1 MTAVGRR
8 VWAIP
13 GGHVPLHSSGHEPDA
28 TSRDELAFL
37 NTGDTEATIAVTL
50 FYADRDPVGPYRLT
64 VPARR
69 IRCVRINDLID
80 PVAVPLG
87 TDYGALVESDVP
99 IVVQFSRLDTS
110 RGEKA
115 ILGVMAFAVDP

>member
-13 GGHVPLHSSGHEPDA
+13 GGHVPLISSGHEPED

-37 NTGDTEATIAVTL
+37 NTGDAEATVAVTM

-69 IRCVRINDLID
+69 VRRVRINDLID
-80 PVAVPLG
+80 PEAVPLG
-87 TDYGALVESDVP
+87 TDYGALIESDVP
-99 IVVQFSRLDTS
+99 IVVQFSRLDTG
-110 RGEKA
+110 RAEQA
-115 ILGVMAFAVDP
+115 TLGVMAFAVDR